1 MTPDDAYNI
10 GFLAGC
16 AEAGLDG
23 AEATMLHEKTAAAK
37 QAFGG
42 LGTLAGAVAG
52 PIAAPRKRK
61 MEGLG
66 HGIAQGLGWDVGAG
80 LGAGGGAAL
89 GVLLANA
96 LQQRG
101 ANAGL
106 APSQSALALG
116 IGGGAGVGYAL
127 GGLAGRGVVRD
138 LTGPAPWERDQ
149 EKRASWDDL
158 LRGGLFSALAT
169 GTVVGGGIG
178 AGLGVMARPDPLK
191 NENAPLVRN
200 LQQAELVA
208 ALRQH
213 ANRARQTATVLRAKA
228 ETPAPRSVFGI

>member
-16 AEAGLDG
+16 AEAGLNG
-23 AEATMLHEKTAAAK
+23 TEATALHAKTAATK
-37 QAFGG
+37 QALGG
-42 LGTLAGAVAG
+42 IGTLAGAVAG

-66 HGIAQGLGWDVGAG
+66 HGVAQGLGWDVGGALGAGSGAG
-80 LGAGGGAAL
+80 LGAMLAAAL
-89 GVLLANA
+89 RARGTDGSVGGVPL
-96 LQQRG
+96 G
-101 ANAGL
+101 
-106 APSQSALALG
+106 ALA
-116 IGGGAGVGYAL
+116 IGGGAGIGYAL
-127 GGLAGRGVVRD
+127 GGETGRRAVGG
-138 LTGPAPWERDQ
+138 LTGPAPWDDKQ
-149 EKRASWDDL
+149 EKHADMNDL
-158 LRGGLFSALAT
+158 IRGGLFSALAT

-191 NENAPLVRN
+191 NDNAPLVRN

-213 ANRARQTATVLRAKA
+213 ASRARQTATVLRAKA
-228 ETPAPRSVFGI
+228 ETPPPRSVFGI